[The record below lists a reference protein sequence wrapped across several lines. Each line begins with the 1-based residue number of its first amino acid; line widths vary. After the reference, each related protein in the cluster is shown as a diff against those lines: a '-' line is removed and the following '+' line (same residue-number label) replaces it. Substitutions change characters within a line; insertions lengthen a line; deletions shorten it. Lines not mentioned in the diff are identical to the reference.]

1 MWTCPNVLSLWGC
14 IYPPFISR
22 GMLQGASRLQCDPNH
37 DSISTCLLYIYIFI
51 YKYNYLRLREHTMFI
66 WNLLD
71 GGLSHSS
78 RGDLAVARCW
88 CQVMLTIA
96 LPWWF
101 GRGTMLMPSHA
112 GDDVVVAIW
121 LWHDV
126 YAESCWR
133 QCYQVILVTTLLIPS
148 NGAAEA
154 TLVVAQCSCW
164 VMLMT
169 VL

>member
-1 MWTCPNVLSLWGC
+1 MSMPSH
-14 IYPPFISR
+14 
-22 GMLQGASRLQCDPNH
+22 AS
-37 DSISTCLLYIYIFI
+37 DSSTEWCWRWCY
-51 YKYNYLRLREHTMFI
+51 
-66 WNLLD
+66 
-71 GGLSHSS
+71 

-88 CQVMLTIA
+88 CQVMLAIA
-96 LPWWF
+96 LPWRF

-112 GDDVVVAIW
+112 GDDAVVAIW

-133 QCYQVILVTTLLIPS
+133 QCYQVMLVTALLIPS

-169 VL
+169 VLSSHVGDGATESCWRQRYRVLLVMALPRRCWSWRDVDATRLWHDVTAESF